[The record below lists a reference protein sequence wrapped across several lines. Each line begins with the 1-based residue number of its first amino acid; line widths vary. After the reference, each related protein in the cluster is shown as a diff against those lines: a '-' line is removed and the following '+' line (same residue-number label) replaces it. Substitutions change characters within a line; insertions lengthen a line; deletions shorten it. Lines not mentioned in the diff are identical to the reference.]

1 MAVLPGP
8 YNSVIDPSLT
18 AVITDTLPN
27 CVFVH
32 SSSALVRVC
41 DEVLARAAMQVEQ
54 LYETQEESKD
64 ATALPLMP
72 SSFDRASSSAA
83 ASSASSSAAASAYRL
98 PSRRRFQNPQ
108 TSSHA
113 STRAG
118 AHNS

>member
-64 ATALPLMP
+64 AVALPLMP
-72 SSFDRASSSAA
+72 SSFDREPS
-83 ASSASSSAAASAYRL
+83 SSSAAASAYRL
-98 PSRRRFQNPQ
+98 PSRRRFQDPQ

>member
-32 SSSALVRVC
+32 NSSALVRVC

-72 SSFDRASSSAA
+72 SSFDRAPS
-83 ASSASSSAAASAYRL
+83 SSASSSAAASAYRL
-98 PSRRRFQNPQ
+98 PSRRRFQDPQ
-108 TSSHA
+108 TSSQA
-113 STRAG
+113 FTGAG

>member
-41 DEVLARAAMQVEQ
+41 DEVLARAAMHVEQ
-54 LYETQEESKD
+54 LYETQKESKD

-72 SSFDRASSSAA
+72 SSFDRASSS
-83 ASSASSSAAASAYRL
+83 SASSSAAASAYRL
-98 PSRRRFQNPQ
+98 PSRRRFQDPQ
-108 TSSHA
+108 ISSHA